1 MGACTAITRGGARCK
16 GVAIDGSGYCYAHHP
31 DKAALRRAH
40 ASKGG
45 KRGGRGRPLSEVA
58 DAKGRLLDI
67 ADRMESG
74 EMDTKTGI
82 ALSQVLN
89 VFLRAV
95 DLGLKAREQ
104 EELEARLSELE
115 EQLDAGKGGYRGA

>member
-1 MGACTAITRGGARCK
+1 M
-16 GVAIDGSGYCYAHHP
+16 
-31 DKAALRRAH
+31 
-40 ASKGG
+40 
-45 KRGGRGRPLSEVA
+45 A

-74 EMDTKTGI
+74 EMETRTGI